1 MKNNKLFEELKE
13 KIKLILGEKGTHDF
27 SHTERVYNYAIAIS
41 KGLDVDMD
49 VVRAS
54 ALLHDIARSKE
65 KNGEVKDHAE
75 QGAIDAKEILGKLN
89 FPKEKIEIVCKCILL
104 HNKNDQDIPS
114 IKEVRV
120 LKEADGLDLTGTMG
134 IARTFSALGEKYIW
148 NSEIFLKELTKN
160 IDSNYF
166 KLPIA
171 KKLAKKNEKVA
182 KNFYNHF
189 INEMGIKLEI

>member
-13 KIKLILGEKGTHDF
+13 KIKPILGELGTHDF
-27 SHTERVYNYAIAIS
+27 SHTIRVYNYAIAIS
-41 KGLDVDMD
+41 KGLNVDMD

-54 ALLHDIARSKE
+54 ALLHDIARHKE
-65 KNGEVKDHAE
+65 KNGEVNDHAE
-75 QGAIDAKEILGKLN
+75 QGAIDSKEILDKLN
-89 FPKEKIEIVCKCILL
+89 FPREKIEIVCKCILL

-134 IARTFSALGEKYIW
+134 IARTFSALGEKYVW
-148 NSEIFLKELTKN
+148 NSENFLKELTKN
-160 IDSNYF
+160 LNSEYF

-171 KKLAKKNEKVA
+171 KKLAKKKEKIA
-182 KNFYNHF
+182 KKFYNYF
-189 INEMGIKLEI
+189 IKEMGIKN